1 MPTNTTNLS
10 RRRLLASMPAA
21 AVAAAPAAATALCRL
36 PVEGDDPI
44 FAVIDRHR
52 QAFEEWQAAGE
63 FHTQFRKEHDAQR
76 GPGVYLGESPETEP
90 IVNYAD
96 GRRCK
101 LDNDHLP
108 TGDGDTWS
116 IAPTG
121 RMLPVRTRR
130 SRKPSGPGM
139 RHTGTTS

>member
-10 RRRLLASMPAA
+10 RRRLLASVPAA
-21 AVAAAPAAATALCRL
+21 AAAMAPAAATALYRL

-63 FHTQFRKEHDAQR
+63 FHTQLRKEHDAQR

-90 IVNYAD
+90 IVNYAM
-96 GRRCK
+96 G
-101 LDNDHLP
+101 
-108 TGDGDTWS
+108 
-116 IAPTG
+116 
-121 RMLPVRTRR
+121 
-130 SRKPSGPGM
+130 
-139 RHTGTTS
+139 